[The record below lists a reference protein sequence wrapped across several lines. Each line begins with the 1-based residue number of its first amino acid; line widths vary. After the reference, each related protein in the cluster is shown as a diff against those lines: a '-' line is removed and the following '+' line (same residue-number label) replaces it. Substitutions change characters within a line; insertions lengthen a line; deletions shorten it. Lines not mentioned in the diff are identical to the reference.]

1 MKDGNFQNL
10 PHKIQEMKKC
20 SFTILLVLV
29 CAFVFAQA
37 TDSILTKSEF
47 HSEIFKLTSKIKSLE
62 KNNTDLQQA
71 NANQKKQIDSM
82 TLQLSFAQSNIQQIA
97 DSLHL
102 TVSNVSSTNK
112 QTQNQIKDINQT
124 IINRTLYWIIGIL
137 AVALLSIFVFLIL
150 RNKLSSSTK
159 NLDSQI
165 AKTNLAMQNE
175 AIKLDSKLIEIL
187 QTQLSILKEERK
199 TNGVTA
205 NTSDHKLPLKVGNE
219 IYRMRQRISSIK
231 SEDKSLIPLS
241 KSLERLEEEFN
252 QGGYEIVD
260 MLNKQFNDGL
270 SVKATFIPSDNL
282 NAGERIITKVIKPQ
296 INFNHE
302 AIQMAEIEVS
312 TGN

>member
-1 MKDGNFQNL
+1 MKNL
-10 PHKIQEMKKC
+10 KHKKYKMKKYLFLI
-20 SFTILLVLV
+20 SLLLF
-29 CAFVFAQA
+29 CASIFAQ
-37 TDSILTKSEF
+37 TPDSILTKSEF
-47 HSEIFKLTSKIKSLE
+47 HMEISKLTSKIKSLE
-62 KNNTDLQQA
+62 KNNSDLQQT
-71 NANQKKQIDSM
+71 NFIQKKQIDSI
-82 TLQLSFAQSNIQQIA
+82 TSQLSVAQLNIQQIL
-97 DSLHL
+97 DSLHITAA
-102 TVSNVSSTNK
+102 TVSISNR
-112 QTQNQIKDINQT
+112 QTQNQIQNINQT
-124 IINRTLYWIIGIL
+124 ISNRTLFWIIAIL
-137 AVALLSIFVFLIL
+137 AVALLSVVIFFSL
-150 RNKLSSSTK
+150 RSKLSSSTK

-165 AKTNLAMQNE
+165 AKTNQAMHNE
-175 AIKLDSKLIEIL
+175 ATKLDSKLIEIL

-199 TNGVTA
+199 TNGATA

-270 SVKATFIPSDNL
+270 PVKASFIPSDNL
-282 NAGERIITKVIKPQ
+282 NPGERIITKVIKPQ

>member
-1 MKDGNFQNL
+1 
-10 PHKIQEMKKC
+10 MKKYLTLIFLNLFC
-20 SFTILLVLV
+20 SNIFG
-29 CAFVFAQA
+29 QA
-37 TDSILTKSEF
+37 TDSILKTPEFRIEISRLSE
-47 HSEIFKLTSKIKSLE
+47 KIKSFE
-62 KNNTDLQQA
+62 KSNFNLAQTNLILR
-71 NANQKKQIDSM
+71 KQIDSIS
-82 TLQLSFAQSNIQQIA
+82 TELAISQSNIQQIA
-97 DSLHL
+97 DSLHI
-102 TVSNVSSTNK
+102 TVSNVSSTNMK
-112 QTQNQIKDINQT
+112 TQGQIQDINQT
-124 IINRTLYWIIGIL
+124 IIDRTLYWIIGIL
-137 AVALLSIFVFLIL
+137 AVALLSIFVFFFL

-165 AKTNLAMQNE
+165 EKTNQAMHNE
-175 AIKLDSKLIEIL
+175 ATKLDSKLIEIL

>member
-1 MKDGNFQNL
+1 M
-10 PHKIQEMKKC
+10 P
-20 SFTILLVLV
+20 
-29 CAFVFAQA
+29 
-37 TDSILTKSEF
+37 DSILKKSEF
-47 HSEIFKLTSKIKSLE
+47 NREISKLSGKIKMLE
-62 KNNTDLQQA
+62 KNNSELQQT
-71 NANQKKQIDSM
+71 NSVQRKQVDSI
-82 TLQLSFAQSNIQQIA
+82 TLQLSIAQSNIQQIA
-97 DSLHL
+97 DSLHI

-112 QTQNQIKDINQT
+112 KTQGQIQDINQT
-124 IINRTLYWIIGIL
+124 ITNRTLYWIIGIL
-137 AVALLSIFVFLIL
+137 AVAFLSVIVFFVL

-165 AKTNLAMQNE
+165 VKTNEAMQNE
-175 AIKLDSKLIEIL
+175 AIKLDSKLVELL
-187 QTQLSILKEERK
+187 QTQLSIVKEERK
-199 TNGVTA
+199 MIGTTEA
-205 NTSDHKLPLKVGNE
+205 DHKLPLKVGNE
-219 IYRMRQRISSIK
+219 IYRMRQRLNTIK

-282 NAGERIITKVIKPQ
+282 NPGERIITKVIKPQ
-296 INFNHE
+296 INFNHQ

>member
-1 MKDGNFQNL
+1 
-10 PHKIQEMKKC
+10 MKKN
-20 SFTILLVLV
+20 LLTTLLLLF
-29 CAFVFAQA
+29 CASIFAQ
-37 TDSILTKSEF
+37 TPDSILTKSEF
-47 HSEIFKLTSKIKSLE
+47 HSEISKLTGKIKTLE
-62 KNNTDLQQA
+62 KNNSDLQQA
-71 NANQKKQIDSM
+71 NSFQKKQMDSISS
-82 TLQLSFAQSNIQQIA
+82 QLSVANSNIQQIA
-97 DSLHL
+97 DSLHI
-102 TVSNVSSTNK
+102 TVTNVSTSNM
-112 QTQNQIKDINQT
+112 QTQNQIQNINQT
-124 IINRTLYWIIGIL
+124 ISNRTLFWIIAIL
-137 AVALLSIFVFLIL
+137 AVALLSVVIFFSL
-150 RNKLSSSTK
+150 RSKLSSSTK

-165 AKTNLAMQNE
+165 ANTNQAMHNE
-175 AIKLDSKLIEIL
+175 ATKLDSKLIEIL

-199 TNGVTA
+199 TNGA
-205 NTSDHKLPLKVGNE
+205 SSNTSDHKLPLKVGNE

-260 MLNKQFNDGL
+260 LLNKQFNDGL